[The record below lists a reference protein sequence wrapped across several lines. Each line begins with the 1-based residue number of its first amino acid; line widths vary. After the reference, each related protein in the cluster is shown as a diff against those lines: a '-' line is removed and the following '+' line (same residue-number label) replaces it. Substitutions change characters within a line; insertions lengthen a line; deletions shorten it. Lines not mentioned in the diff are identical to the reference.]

1 MDNSQVAGTDKN
13 VNTSRPSIYLG
24 QPYHQSQSIFFRLPL
39 EIRLMVY
46 RELVRDCE
54 ALHHVRPGH
63 DNTFTALPCLAGDIN
78 SSNQYHNSDVCAQL
92 ADGGEEQQ
100 AGTSKSLGLPRCFY
114 ACRSMLIETEGLG
127 YASLSFGAEE
137 SVLKFLDRAPYSVLC
152 SLNTIRLTLPRHSYA
167 CWCKYKSANA
177 NFKHLVASLVDL
189 PKKVRLLMWSDATT
203 CWALDE
209 KDAAALKPFLTTGLE
224 QFQFDIRTRKLS
236 DSGVP
241 IYYWETLERQTEVE
255 VSNHDDRHGAFKNW
269 KVVDKGEITMQ
280 HYWRGS

>member
-46 RELVRDCE
+46 RELLEYDK
-54 ALHHVRPGH
+54 AHVAPP
-63 DNTFTALPCLAGDIN
+63 FLCL
-78 SSNQYHNSDVCAQL
+78 
-92 ADGGEEQQ
+92 
-100 AGTSKSLGLPRCFY
+100 
-114 ACRSMLIETEGLG
+114 
-127 YASLSFGAEE
+127 
-137 SVLKFLDRAPYSVLC
+137 
-152 SLNTIRLTLPRHSYA
+152 
-167 CWCKYKSANA
+167 
-177 NFKHLVASLVDL
+177 LVLVDL